1 MESIIDNKKECFR
14 CRTTQGLHKHH
25 IFFGIANRRKSDED
39 GCWIWLCGKHHNLSN
54 EGIHFD
60 RKFDLAIKE
69 LAEQRWIEHYDKS
82 KADFLV
88 RYGRNYLD

>member
-25 IFFGIANRRKSDED
+25 IFFGVANRRKSDED
-39 GCWIWLCGKHHNLSN
+39 GCWIWLCGKHHNLSD
-54 EGIHFD
+54 EGIHFNKD
-60 RKFDLAIKE
+60 FDLAVKQF
-69 LAEQRWIEHYDKS
+69 AEKKWIEYYDKS
-82 KADFLV
+82 KEDFLV